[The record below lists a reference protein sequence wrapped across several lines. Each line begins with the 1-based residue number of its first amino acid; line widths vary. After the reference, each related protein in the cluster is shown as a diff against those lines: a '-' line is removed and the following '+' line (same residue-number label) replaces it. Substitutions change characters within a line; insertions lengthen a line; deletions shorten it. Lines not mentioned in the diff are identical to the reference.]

1 MSRLD
6 DYRTAL
12 LVASPGISG
21 DELGALLDA
30 AGPQFPQF
38 IIAHGLGPLW
48 HERTGREAFHSSR
61 MQAEAL
67 FAMQEKALADI
78 DATFTGAG
86 IDYVVLKGAANRLPL
101 YDNPAVRAC
110 FDIDLLVRPEDRLK
124 AATALVDAGF
134 EALPKTNNISI
145 ELLLTRG
152 KIDVDLHW
160 RLLRDGRLRNEDIN
174 GMLERRC
181 NVEGHWMLNA
191 DDALFLLLVHPAFAK
206 HLSSWELGLHRVA
219 DILRWL
225 QTQQADWKTVR
236 ARLEDNDVRTA
247 AWATLRWLQLLTHP
261 NTPSLA
267 ISMLEDLEPGNIR
280 RRWLNRW
287 LVHDLSERAAGL
299 HKARLLGFSL
309 TLHDNFKGAWRA
321 LAGRYRAHRRR
332 HADVAA
338 FGELPG
344 Q

>member
-1 MSRLD
+1 MQGIQAGMREPATTFRTPALD
-6 DYRTAL
+6 LINRTA
-12 LVASPGISG
+12 GILERHFQG
-21 DELGALLDA
+21 HHQGFETLRQRARAIAHVRA
-30 AGPQFPQF
+30 AGA
-38 IIAHGLGPLW
+38 IDRIAMFKLEIRVNVGQ
-48 HERTGREAFHSSR
+48 GR
-61 MQAEAL
+61 L
-67 FAMQEKALADI
+67 EK
-78 DATFTGAG
+78 
-86 IDYVVLKGAANRLPL
+86 
-101 YDNPAVRAC
+101 
-110 FDIDLLVRPEDRLK
+110 
-124 AATALVDAGF
+124 
-134 EALPKTNNISI
+134 I

-332 HADVAA
+332 HADLAA